1 LLSERRKS
9 SWPAALALT
18 AALAVAGC
26 TPERDASNFFSPE
39 EVDVLVIDVVLIV
52 GEPLPFLR
60 LSRTLAPDEPYTL
73 ANSGEN
79 GATVVITDQSGSR
92 TTYADDSGPEGL
104 YTPLGPAPIVQP
116 STTYDLFVET
126 ERGEILTARTTT
138 PSRLQVARWV
148 ALNPADG
155 SELYELETYETA
167 GEGVYDAPE
176 NQLPYAT
183 VLVEA
188 QLDPQD
194 VQGFQLSLFSLDPDS
209 DFVIDPPFFE
219 EEDFAE
225 LNREGSSPA
234 LAAEDGAIRLPWFA
248 IYFEGRHKYKVFA
261 IDDNWFDLLRST
273 PEGDGGFTFG
283 GNLGDGFERPIF
295 RVDGGIGL
303 FGSASVDSTGFR
315 VLQAP

>member
-1 LLSERRKS
+1 MM
-9 SWPAALALT
+9 ALAMVL
-18 AALAVAGC
+18 ALAGC

-79 GATVVITDQSGSR
+79 GATILITDQSGSQ
-92 TTYADDSGPEGL
+92 TTYFDDPGPEGV
-104 YTPLGPAPIVQP
+104 YTPGGPVTIVQP

-126 ERGEILTARTTT
+126 DRGEIMTARTTT
-138 PSRLQVARWV
+138 PARLQVARWV
-148 ALNPADG
+148 ALSPADG
-155 SELYELETYETA
+155 SELRELETFESA

-176 NQLPYAT
+176 NQLPYAS

-188 QLDPQD
+188 QLDPQE
-194 VQGFQLSLFSLDPDS
+194 VQGFQLALFSLDPDS

-219 EEDFAE
+219 EDDFLE
-225 LNREGSSPA
+225 LDREGSSPA

-248 IYFEGRHKYKVFA
+248 IYYEGRHKYKVFA
-261 IDDNWFDLLRST
+261 VDDNWFDLLRST
-273 PEGDGGFTFG
+273 PQGDGGFAFG
-283 GNLGDGFERPIF
+283 GNAGDGFERPLF

>member
-1 LLSERRKS
+1 LL
-9 SWPAALALT
+9 PAFVLAAALA
-18 AALAVAGC
+18 AAGC

-39 EVDVLVIDVVLIV
+39 QVDILVIDAVLIV

-60 LSRTLAPDEPYTL
+60 LSRTLAPDAPYTL

-79 GATVVITDQSGSR
+79 DATVVVTDETGAQ
-92 TTYADDSGPEGL
+92 TVYADDPGPEGL
-104 YTPLGPAPIVQP
+104 YAPVGPPPVVRP
-116 STTYDLFVET
+116 GTTYDLFVQT

-138 PSRLQVARWV
+138 PAPLRVARWV
-148 ALNPADG
+148 ALDPTNG
-155 SELYELETYETA
+155 SELRELATYATA

-176 NQLPYAT
+176 NQLPYAS

-194 VQGFQLSLFSLDPDS
+194 VQGFQLALFSLDPDS
-209 DFVIDPPFFE
+209 DYVIDPPFFE
-219 EEDFAE
+219 EDDFAE

-234 LAAEDGAIRLPWFA
+234 LAAENGGIRLPWFA
-248 IYFEGRHKYKVFA
+248 VYFEGRYKYKVFA
-261 IDDNWFDLLRST
+261 IDDNWFDLLRSI
-273 PEGDGGFTFG
+273 PEGDGGFAFG
-283 GNLGDGFERPIF
+283 GNAGDGFEQPLF